1 MDNKTIETL
10 AVNAVKDSIVLTD
23 CLDPFIADNDKEP
36 SWDGFIYIY
45 NSESKKKNNLQG
57 RLAVQVKGKETKSA
71 FKRKITHT
79 VAVVDLKNY
88 LYNGGVLYFVV
99 HINSATQKRQI
110 YYVDLTPVKIRIIL
124 REAKYQT
131 TKNIEMSE
139 FPSDSI
145 HKQLIVKSCYDN
157 CQRQASF
164 SDADLP
170 SIESLEKSGLL
181 ETLSIRIPATAGID
195 PIDALVENGGYLYAN
210 LKGNA
215 IPQPLE
221 MIAKDLVVTEEKAVT
236 VSVKDCVFYTSVQV
250 KRDASTMKIVL
261 GKSFF
266 IILDKKSN
274 KIKYR
279 YESTDSLRSR
289 AIDLDFML
297 SCIENEGFTYAG
309 QFLPF
314 KTSDTD
320 FSNFEIKKE
329 KSCLDY
335 FKQIICAFDALG
347 CQKDLN
353 LKSLTQDNYRNLD
366 SLINAFVFHDT
377 LPVSENK
384 DLPPVFFI
392 SIKDLNFLVCL
403 NPVDE
408 KSENYYLC
416 DFFNCDFSVN
426 IIDGSEKTPVSQ
438 YVILSADALL
448 QADNFKPERLLPSF
462 QNMDD
467 RYTAIGR
474 ANTFMLSLIE
484 AYDKDNNRIEFLQA
498 ADEFADWIMEATEE
512 ELPYS
517 IRILNKLQITKR
529 QKDLS
534 DDQIKEL
541 YKVIESDAREDV
553 KTGAYLL
560 LDQQQAAEIH
570 FERIDKDMQEEFK
583 KYPIYHFWNESKGE
597 QHG

>member
-10 AVNAVKDSIVLTD
+10 AVDAVKDSIILTD

-45 NSESKKKNNLQG
+45 KSERKKKDNLQG
-57 RLAVQVKGKETKSA
+57 RLAVQVKGKEIKSA
-71 FKRKITHT
+71 FKRKITHP
-79 VAVVDLKNY
+79 VAIVDLKNY
-88 LYNGGVLYFVV
+88 LHNGGVLYFVV
-99 HINSATQKRQI
+99 HINSSTQKRQI
-110 YYVDLTPVKIRIIL
+110 YYVDLTPVQIRIIL
-124 REAKYQT
+124 REAKNQI

-164 SDADLP
+164 SDAELP
-170 SIESLEKSGLL
+170 SLESLEKSGLL
-181 ETLSIRIPATAGID
+181 ETLSIRIPATAGVD

-210 LKGNA
+210 LKGNV

-221 MIAKDLVVTEEKAVT
+221 MIAKNLVVTEEKAVT
-236 VSVKDCVFYTSVQV
+236 VSVKDRVFYTSVQV
-250 KRDASTMKIVL
+250 ERNASTMKVVL

-266 IILDKKSN
+266 ITINKKN
-274 KIKYR
+274 HTTKYR
-279 YESTDSLRSR
+279 YESNDSLRSR
-289 AIDLDFML
+289 VIDLDFIL

-309 QFLPF
+309 AFLPF
-314 KTSDTD
+314 KTSEAV
-320 FSNFEIKKE
+320 FSNFDVEKE
-329 KSCLDY
+329 RNSLKRLQMILKAIDV
-335 FKQIICAFDALG
+335 LG

-353 LKSLTQDNYRNLD
+353 LKSLTQDDYRNLD
-366 SLINAFVFHDT
+366 SLVHAFVLHDT
-377 LPVSENK
+377 LPASENK
-384 DLPPVFFI
+384 DMPLVFFI
-392 SIKDLNFLVCL
+392 SIKDLNFLVCI

-408 KSENYYLC
+408 KSENFFLC

-426 IIDGSEKTPVSQ
+426 IIDGSERTPVSQ

-484 AYDKDNNRIEFLQA
+484 AYDKDNKRVEFLQA

-512 ELPYS
+512 ELPYN
-517 IRILNKLQITKR
+517 IRILNKLQIKKR
-529 QKDLS
+529 QKGLTG
-534 DDQIKEL
+534 DQIKKL
-541 YKVIESDAREDV
+541 YEVIESDAREDV